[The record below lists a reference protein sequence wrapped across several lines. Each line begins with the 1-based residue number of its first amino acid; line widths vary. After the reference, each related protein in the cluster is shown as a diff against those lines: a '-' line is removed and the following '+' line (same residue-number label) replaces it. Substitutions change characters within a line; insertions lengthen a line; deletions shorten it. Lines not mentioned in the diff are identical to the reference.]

1 MSKENRKEIKGIDP
15 KSYGDFDKFMDRAQ
29 KITKYIFPVLGASL
43 TAGCTVE
50 IINTITKTAE
60 TPELSPLSP
69 DLTKT
74 PTLSPTDVNYELTP
88 TVQNSATEELTLVPP
103 TEVAT
108 DIPIIT
114 LAPEP
119 TATATEMSTPT
130 EIPEKYPIDLEK
142 LSTTP
147 ESYEY
152 LLDHKDEFVKGPDP
166 LEVGMEEFFKWYSE
180 KLIPS
185 LGDYN
190 ERDGNLCY
198 NKVAVGEELMNVSN
212 CDLDSLF
219 KGQME
224 FWYFEHGEIV
234 YPVLE
239 IAGIKDGRIGY
250 NIGVVLVEGIGS
262 QGLGAIK
269 DVKDGQ
275 KKFSNIYISTKDNKA
290 MPVSGDVH
298 RMLKEGFFYYNGKEH
313 YLGIGVINFFEP

>member
-1 MSKENRKEIKGIDP
+1 MKKRTQSKQNSTI
-15 KSYGDFDKFMDRAQ
+15 SFNAKFL
-29 KITKYIFPVLGASL
+29 IFILLASL
-43 TAGCTVE
+43 
-50 IINTITKTAE
+50 
-60 TPELSPLSP
+60 LSSCGSVLQTS
-69 DLTKT
+69 L
-74 PTLSPTDVNYELTP
+74 
-88 TVQNSATEELTLVPP
+88 
-103 TEVAT
+103 
-108 DIPIIT
+108 
-114 LAPEP
+114 P
-119 TATATEMSTPT
+119 TATATEMPTITLTIEPTVTATELPTITPTPEPTPPAT

-166 LEVGMEEFFKWYSE
+166 LEVGIEEFFKWYSE

-185 LGDYN
+185 LGDYT
-190 ERDGNLCY
+190 ERDGNVYY

-224 FWYFEHGEIV
+224 FWYFEHGEVV

-275 KKFSNIYISTKDNKA
+275 KNFSNIYISTKDNKA
-290 MPVSGDVH
+290 MPVSEDVH